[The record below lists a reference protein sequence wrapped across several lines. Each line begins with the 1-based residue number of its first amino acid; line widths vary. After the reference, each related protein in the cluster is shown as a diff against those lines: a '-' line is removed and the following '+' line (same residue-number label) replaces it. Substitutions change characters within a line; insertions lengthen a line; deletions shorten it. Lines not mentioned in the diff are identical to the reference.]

1 MAQRKQVIV
10 IKKVYVQAAAHH
22 GGSWKVALADF
33 MTAMMAFFLVMW
45 LIGQN
50 EETKKTISDYFSTPS
65 VIEYNFQNFGAELT
79 LEKLFLD
86 FVNEPL
92 KAFQSFLEPA
102 DKTPNVLDMGSA
114 KVVAA
119 FMADKMTDT
128 AKNVSISQDGFNFDI
143 PDTYLFE
150 RGTSTPNKKFVDVLE
165 RLKQVTSGLQEA
177 EIKLTSALFIQAVPD
192 QKESTARK
200 IAQERLELVQN
211 KVRASFEN
219 TTNSIKGSLSVKD
232 KKGEIEPD
240 KLIGFIRVT
249 ITQKASDDPKKPR
262 RKLDTMF
269 GTPDVNKDVYGSF
282 AEQIANQKKKDA
294 SAKKVSNGLDP
305 NLINPVDAEIQKVQD
320 DTDPTSGSPA
330 APISEA
336 IQ

>member
-1 MAQRKQVIV
+1 MAQKKQVIV
-10 IKKVYVQAAAHH
+10 IKKVYVQAAPHH

-45 LIGQN
+45 LISQS
-50 EETKKTISDYFSTPS
+50 EESKKTISDYFSTPS

-128 AKNVSISQDGFNFDI
+128 AKNVTISQDGFNFDI
-143 PDTYLFE
+143 PDNYLFE
-150 RGTSTPNKKFVDVLE
+150 RGTSTPNKKFVEVLE

-177 EIKLTSALFIQAVPD
+177 DIKLTSALFIQAVPD
-192 QKESTARK
+192 QKEATAK
-200 IAQERLELVQN
+200 KVAQERLDLVLN
-211 KVRASFEN
+211 KVKASFEN
-219 TTNSIKGSLSVKD
+219 TTNAIRGTLSVVD

-249 ITQKASDDPKKPR
+249 ITQKPSDDPKKSR
-262 RKLDTMF
+262 RKLDTLF
-269 GTPDVNKDVYGSF
+269 GSPDPAKDIYSSF
-282 AEQIANQKKKDA
+282 AEQVSNRRKKEGA
-294 SAKKVSNGLDP
+294 AKKVADGLDP
-305 NLINPVDAEIQKVQD
+305 NLVNPVDAEIQRVSD
-320 DTDPTSGSPA
+320 ETDPAQGT
-330 APISEA
+330 EVN
-336 IQ
+336 Q

>member
-1 MAQRKQVIV
+1 MAQKKQVIV
-10 IKKVYVQAAAHH
+10 IKKIYVQGHGHH

-45 LIGQN
+45 LIGQS
-50 EETKKTISDYFSTPS
+50 EESKKTISDYFSTPS

-128 AKNVSISQDGFNFDI
+128 AKNVTISQDGFNFDI
-143 PDTYLFE
+143 PDIYLFE
-150 RGTSTPNKKFVDVLE
+150 RGTSTPNKKFVEVME
-165 RLKQVTSGLQEA
+165 RLKQVTSGMQDA
-177 EIKLTSALFIQAVPD
+177 DIKLTSAMFIQAVPD
-192 QKESTARK
+192 QKEATAK
-200 IAQERLELVQN
+200 KVAQERLDLVLN
-211 KVRASFEN
+211 KVKASFEH
-219 TTNSIKGSLSVKD
+219 TTNSIKGSLSIKD

-240 KLIGFIRVT
+240 KLIGFIRVS
-249 ITQKASDDPKKPR
+249 ITQKESTDSKRSR
-262 RKLDTMF
+262 RKLETAF
-269 GTPDVNKDVYGSF
+269 GPSDANKDIYGNF
-282 AEQIANQKKKDA
+282 ADQVTNQNTRDENSANPA
-294 SAKKVSNGLDP
+294 NGSDP
-305 NLINPVDAEIQKVQD
+305 NLINPVDTEIQRVESE
-320 DTDPTSGSPA
+320 TNPTA
-330 APISEA
+330 R
-336 IQ
+336 

>member
-1 MAQRKQVIV
+1 MAQKKQVIV

-45 LIGQN
+45 LISQS
-50 EETKKTISDYFSTPS
+50 EESKKTISDYFSTPS

-128 AKNVSISQDGFNFDI
+128 AKNVTISQDGFNFDI
-143 PDTYLFE
+143 PDNYLFE
-150 RGTSTPNKKFVDVLE
+150 RGTSTPNKKFVEVLE
-165 RLKQVTSGLQEA
+165 RLKQVTSGLQDA
-177 EIKLTSALFIQAVPD
+177 DIKLTSALFIQAVPD
-192 QKESTARK
+192 QKEATAKK
-200 IAQERLELVQN
+200 IAQERLDLVLN
-211 KVRASFEN
+211 KVKASFEN
-219 TTNSIKGSLSVKD
+219 TTNAIKGTLSVVD

-249 ITQKASDDPKKPR
+249 ITQKPSDDPKKSR

-269 GTPDVNKDVYGSF
+269 GSPDPSKDIYSSF
-282 AEQIANQKKKDA
+282 AEQVSNQRKKEGA
-294 SAKKVSNGLDP
+294 LKKAANGLDP
-305 NLINPVDAEIQKVQD
+305 NLVNPVDAEIQRVQD
-320 DTDPTSGSPA
+320 EIDPAQGTEVS
-330 APISEA
+330 
-336 IQ
+336 Q

>member
-1 MAQRKQVIV
+1 MAQKKQVIV
-10 IKKVYVQAAAHH
+10 IKKVYVQAAPHH

-45 LIGQN
+45 LISQS
-50 EETKKTISDYFSTPS
+50 EESKKTISDYFSTPS

-128 AKNVSISQDGFNFDI
+128 AKNVTISQDGFNFDI

-150 RGTSTPNKKFVDVLE
+150 RGTSTPNKKFVEVLE

-177 EIKLTSALFIQAVPD
+177 DIKLTSALFIQAVPD
-192 QKESTARK
+192 QKEATAK
-200 IAQERLELVQN
+200 KVAQERLDLVLN
-211 KVRASFEN
+211 KVKASFEN
-219 TTNSIKGSLSVKD
+219 TTNAIKGTLSIVD

-249 ITQKASDDPKKPR
+249 ITQKPNDDPKKSR
-262 RKLDTMF
+262 RKLDTLF
-269 GTPDVNKDVYGSF
+269 GSPDPSKDIYSSF
-282 AEQIANQKKKDA
+282 AEQVVNQRKKEA
-294 SAKKVSNGLDP
+294 GAKKVANGLDP
-305 NLINPVDAEIQKVQD
+305 NLVNPVDAEIQRVQD
-320 DTDPTSGSPA
+320 ETDPAQAVEPN
-330 APISEA
+330 
-336 IQ
+336 Q